1 MFIQWAVPSGR
12 WEPYR
17 FNKEIQH
24 RMRLARNRGRAAG
37 EVAAARADALVGKAT
52 GGTVTCVF

>member
-1 MFIQWAVPSGR
+1 MSTQWAVPEGR
-12 WEPYR
+12 YEPYR

-37 EVAAARADALVGKAT
+37 EAAADRVDALVGKAT
-52 GGTVTCVF
+52 GGTAACVF